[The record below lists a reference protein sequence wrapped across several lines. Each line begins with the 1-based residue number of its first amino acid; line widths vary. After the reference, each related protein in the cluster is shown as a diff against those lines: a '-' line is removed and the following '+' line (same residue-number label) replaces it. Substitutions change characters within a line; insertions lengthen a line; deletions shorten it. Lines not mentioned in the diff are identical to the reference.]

1 LLDAGG
7 SVKTFV
13 FSPILLGATFFF
25 ARKTKFDKTKTKK
38 RIFVA
43 ICTYF
48 DGVVI

>member
-1 LLDAGG
+1 
-7 SVKTFV
+7 VKTFV
-13 FSPILLGATFFF
+13 FSPILLGATLFLHE
-25 ARKTKFDKTKTKK
+25 KQNLIKQKQKK